1 MGFNLDFEVSDNLTS
16 EQKDYLREQFFIDAE
31 KEGPVPEGMFNFWVD
46 TPGEVA
52 HSIVVKRELAT
63 VDFSE
68 LNELLANSKAK
79 SPQRRINITEN
90 KYSVN
95 TETMS
100 GYTRGIGVAA

>member
-1 MGFNLDFEVSDNLTS
+1 MGFDLNFEVSDNLTS
-16 EQKDYLREQFFIDAE
+16 EQKDYLRKQFLIDAE
-31 KEGPVPEGMFNFWVD
+31 KEGPVPEDVFNFLVD
-46 TPGEVA
+46 TPSDVE
-52 HSIVVKRELAT
+52 HPIVVKRELAT

-68 LNELLANSKAK
+68 LNELFANSKVK

-90 KYSVN
+90 KYSMN